1 MENLNET
8 KDVLSEQGDEK
19 LKGIRKFRGILGTFD
34 EKTIQWAIEEAEEI

>member
-8 KDVLSEQGDEK
+8 KDAVGEQKGGK

>member
-1 MENLNET
+1 MENLNKT
-8 KDVLSEQGDEK
+8 KGALAEQGEGK